1 VFLWTSGSQQAII
14 NIGLK
19 PGAWFS
25 LRSFEENL
33 RQKLPQEFPG
43 ARFSFD
49 PGDLISQTLSFGAPS
64 SAEVAITGPQ
74 YADVQSY
81 ANRIQQELAKVK
93 ELRDVEFE
101 EPLRYPTVNV
111 HVDRVLAAQLG
122 ATANDIG
129 AAVVSA
135 TASSRFVAPNYWRD
149 PKSGVSYQVQ
159 VQVPQAAMTSL
170 KDIQTIP
177 VNSSTG
183 ARPLLSQVADVQSTT
198 VPGELDRQNGMWM
211 IIASANV
218 GNSDFAQAAKEINRA
233 IAKAGQAPR
242 GVTTQVRGQVSALKQ
257 IFTELAIGLALAV
270 IVILLL
276 LTANFQSFRLA
287 LVVISSVPAVLVGAI
302 LMLLVTGTT
311 LNLESFMGTI
321 MAIGVAVANAIL
333 LVTFAEQSRRNGA
346 DPVSA
351 ARAAAAER
359 LRPVLMTSLAM
370 IAGMIPMAIA
380 FGQGSEETAPLG
392 RAVIGGLFAATLA
405 TLFLL
410 PTVFGMVQK
419 HASLKSP
426 SLDPEDPDSSFAQK
440 AENA

>member
-1 VFLWTSGSQQAII
+1 VS
-14 NIGLK
+14 
-19 PGAWFS
+19 
-25 LRSFEENL
+25 
-33 RQKLPQEFPG
+33 
-43 ARFSFD
+43 
-49 PGDLISQTLSFGAPS
+49 
-64 SAEVAITGPQ
+64 
-74 YADVQSY
+74 
-81 ANRIQQELAKVK
+81 
-93 ELRDVEFE
+93 
-101 EPLRYPTVNV
+101 V
-111 HVDRVLAAQLG
+111 HIDRVLAAQLG
-122 ATANDIG
+122 ATANDVG

-135 TASSRFVAPNYWRD
+135 TASSRFIAPNYWRD

-170 KDIQTIP
+170 NDIQTIP

-183 ARPLLSQVADVQSTT
+183 AHPLLSQVADVQSTT

-218 GNSDFAQAAKEINRA
+218 GNNDFAQAAKEINRA
-233 IAKAGQAPR
+233 ISKAGQAPR
-242 GVTTQVRGQVSALKQ
+242 GVTTQVRGQVSALKE
-257 IFTELAIGLALAV
+257 IFTELAVGLALAV

-287 LVVISSVPAVLVGAI
+287 LVVISSVPAVLVGSI
-302 LMLLVTGTT
+302 LMLLLTGTT

-346 DPVSA
+346 DPVFA
-351 ARAAAAER
+351 ARTAATER

-370 IAGMIPMAIA
+370 IAGMIPMALA

-410 PTVFGMVQK
+410 PTVFGMAQK
-419 HASLKSP
+419 RASLKSP